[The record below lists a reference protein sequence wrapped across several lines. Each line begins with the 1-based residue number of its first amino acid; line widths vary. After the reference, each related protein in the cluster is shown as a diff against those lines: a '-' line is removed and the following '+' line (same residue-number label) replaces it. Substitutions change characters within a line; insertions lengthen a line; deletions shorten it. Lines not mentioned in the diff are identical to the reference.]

1 MDKQLEEKTRNVFC
15 FFFLGV
21 LTIVFHEALLS
32 AARDVLAGRH
42 ITALTA
48 ILAAG
53 VPQVRFSLF

>member
-1 MDKQLEEKTRNVFC
+1 MDKQPEEKTRNVLC

-21 LTIVFHEALLS
+21 LTTVFHEALLS
-32 AARDVLAGRH
+32 AARDVLAGSH
-42 ITALTA
+42 TTALTA